1 MTASGIPDA
10 RRRIVVAT
18 RSVGKIRELIP
29 MLNAAHF
36 FPIRLDDLRLA
47 ERPEEDAVE
56 AFDTFEENAIAKAR
70 YFARLAPGCAVLADD
85 SGLAVDALYG
95 APGVRSKRWSASG
108 LTGQANDDANNA
120 KLIAALADPAL
131 ARTARYVCVA
141 AIVWTADEWGEDA
154 PREVHARGETI
165 GRIAYA
171 PRGVNGFGYDPY
183 FESDEL
189 AVTFGEATTSAK
201 ERISHRGRAVRAAL
215 DAYARAR
222 FAEKKDVCNR

>member
-1 MTASGIPDA
+1 MGKTAVSRFQVA
-10 RRRIVVAT
+10 LAT
-18 RSVGKIRELIP
+18 RSAGKIRELIP
-29 MLNAAHF
+29 MLSAAHLS
-36 FPIRLDDLRLA
+36 PVTLETLGVA
-47 ERPEEDAVE
+47 ESPAEGAVE
-56 AFDTFEENAIAKAR
+56 AFETFEDNALAKAR
-70 YFARLAPGCAVLADD
+70 YFASLLPGLAVLADD
-85 SGLAVDALYG
+85 SGLAVDALHG

-120 KLIAALADPAL
+120 KLLAALADPAL

-141 AIVWTADEWGEDA
+141 AIVWTADEWAEDA
-154 PREVHARGETI
+154 PQELHARGETV

-189 AVTFGEATTSAK
+189 AMTFGEATTAAK

-215 DAYARAR
+215 DAYTRAR
-222 FAEKKDVCNR
+222 FTEKKDARNR